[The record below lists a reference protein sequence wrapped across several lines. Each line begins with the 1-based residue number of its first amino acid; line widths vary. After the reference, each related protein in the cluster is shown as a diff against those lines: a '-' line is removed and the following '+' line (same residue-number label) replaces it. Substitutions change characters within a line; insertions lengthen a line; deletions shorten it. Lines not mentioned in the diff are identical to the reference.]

1 MVLITEENLKVM
13 DSRTLALARKYLKQG
28 CLKRIVVNEIE
39 KNAIYKVEG
48 TIQVSAY
55 ENICHF
61 FINVPLHSVYSTHC
75 ECPWYFDD
83 EHICAHIGMLMIYL
97 TKVDIQN
104 FPYTSQKEAS
114 PYSLYN
120 EDYLARRQRIEE
132 EIKRI
137 QMEESYQKT
146 RDLILQQKDNQD
158 HLVQL
163 ELQTQQY
170 DILPVFSFLDF
181 DAFLLSFT
189 VGAQKQYT
197 IKNIPDF
204 LHWIDNE
211 QYHSYGKQ
219 LGFIH
224 TKNAF
229 TPQSQK
235 YIDFMRMAY
244 SVPDYDRYY
253 YRYNNTRYIRI
264 HTLLPAFY
272 TTFKD
277 DVHVPIRE
285 EDFVLP
291 IHIKKEAK
299 HYTISLVWDK
309 EERILTNDHQM
320 FALQDN
326 PFEIIHYTIRPQ
338 SSIAT
343 LFSALSENPLH
354 IPFDEYDDFERYILD
369 SAREYLQITEGQEL
383 LPTSNALHIH
393 HPVVYGDMDENETVS
408 FHATGKDEQG
418 NTIEL
423 LYNEK
428 ISFDWTIELI
438 QKFLE
443 NYATWIDQKTHTI
456 YMGLEDERTLDFLQ
470 QGITQLQKYCDVY
483 ISDALKK
490 LGKRTKYNLQT
501 GIRIDNGLLEIQ
513 LESTD
518 FDVNEVPS
526 ILQAY
531 HRKKRYFK
539 LKNGQLLHLESDQFQ
554 ELDELMQDFDIHE
567 DEIKDG
573 KLQLEL
579 YRTLGMNERL
589 NHTEA
594 LQVYKEDSL
603 TEYIQGFEKRKSK
616 IACDPHYASILRD
629 YQKKG
634 VEWLLMLYQ
643 YNLNGILA
651 DEMGLG
657 KTLQVIALLDSIRD
671 QEKHTLIVCPAS
683 LIYNWEDEIHRFS
696 NTLSCISITGT
707 KEQRKKRIHDIFK
720 YNILITSYDY
730 LRRDIE
736 EYQDITFEY
745 VVLDEA
751 QNIKNQK
758 TKNATSVKE
767 LHSRHRLALSGTP
780 IENSLA
786 ELWSIFDFLMPGYLF
801 SYHYFKTQYESP
813 IVLNQNEDVT
823 KKLRSFVSPF
833 ILRRTKKEVLK
844 ELPDKVDHQYL
855 IDFSK
860 EEQKLYLANL
870 TQASKE
876 LQAKMNE
883 PHIDHI
889 AILAALTKLRQLCCD
904 PRLLYDNIQKPS
916 SKVQAC
922 MELVQILTEHNKKVL
937 LFSSFTSLID
947 LLTQELEQNQISY
960 YVLTGST
967 SKEERR
973 KLVHAF
979 QTDTTQVFLI
989 SLKAGGTGLNL
1000 TAAEAVIHIDPWW
1013 NLSAQNQATDRAHRI
1028 GQNANVQV
1036 YRLIMKSSI
1045 EEKIVKMQERK
1056 KDLADTFIEGNDGSL
1071 SKMSK
1076 DEILSLF
1083 QRD

>member
-1 MVLITEENLKVM
+1 MVLITEENLKIM

-75 ECPWYFDD
+75 DCPWYFDD
-83 EHICAHIGMLMIYL
+83 KHICAHIGMLMIYL

-104 FPYTSQKEAS
+104 FPYASQKESS
-114 PYSLYN
+114 PASLYN
-120 EDYLARRQRIEE
+120 EDYLARRKRIEE
-132 EIKRI
+132 ELKRI
-137 QMEESYQKT
+137 QMEESYQRT
-146 RDLILQQKDNQD
+146 RDLILQQKENQD
-158 HLVQL
+158 YLVQL

-170 DILPVFSFLDF
+170 DVVPVVSYLDF

-204 LHWIDNE
+204 LHWIDTE

-291 IHIKKEAK
+291 IHIEKEEK
-299 HYTISLVWDK
+299 HYTISLVWDQ
-309 EERILTNDHQM
+309 EEHILTGDHQM
-320 FALQDN
+320 FALRDR
-326 PFEIIHYTIRPQ
+326 PFEIIHYTVCPQ
-338 SSIAT
+338 SSIIT
-343 LFSALSENPLH
+343 LFRAVSENPLH
-354 IPFDEYDDFERYILD
+354 IPFDEYQDFERYLINP
-369 SAREYLQITEGQEL
+369 AKEYLKITKGQDL
-383 LPTSNALHIH
+383 LPVSNSLSIH
-393 HPVVYGDMDENETVS
+393 HPIVYGDMDENETVS
-408 FHATGKDEQG
+408 FHVTGKDEQA
-418 NTIEL
+418 NTVEL
-423 LYNEK
+423 LYNDQ
-428 ISFDWTIELI
+428 ISYDWTIELI
-438 QKFLE
+438 QKLLE
-443 NYATWIDQKTHTI
+443 SYATWIDKDAHTI
-456 YMGLEDERTLDFLQ
+456 YMGLEDERTFDFLQ

-518 FDVNEVPS
+518 FDVNEVPA

-567 DEIKDG
+567 DEIRDG

-589 NHTEA
+589 NHAQA

-603 TEYIQGFEKRKSK
+603 TDYIQGFEQRKSK
-616 IACDPHYASILRD
+616 ISCDPHYASILRD
-629 YQKKG
+629 YQKRG

-657 KTLQVIALLDSIRD
+657 KTLQVIALLDSIQD
-671 QEKHTLIVCPAS
+671 PDKHTLIVCPAS

-696 NTLSCISITGT
+696 ESLSCLSITGT
-707 KEQRKKRIHDIFK
+707 KEERKKRLHDSSK
-720 YNILITSYDY
+720 HDILITSYDY
-730 LRRDIE
+730 LRRDID
-736 EYQDITFEY
+736 EYQDLTFEY

-758 TKNATSVKE
+758 TKNATSVKK
-767 LHSRHRLALSGTP
+767 LHARHRLALSGTP

-801 SYHYFKTQYESP
+801 SYPYFKTQFESP
-813 IVLNQNEDVT
+813 IVLNQNEDSIQ
-823 KKLRSFVSPF
+823 KLRSFVSPF

-860 EEQKLYLANL
+860 EEEKLYLANL

-876 LQAKMNE
+876 MQVKMKE

-889 AILAALTKLRQLCCD
+889 AVLAALTKLRQLCCD

-960 YVLTGST
+960 YILTGST

-973 KLVHAF
+973 QLVHAF

-1036 YRLIMKSSI
+1036 YRLIMKNSI

-1056 KDLADTFIEGNDGSL
+1056 KNLADTFIEGNDGSL

>member
-889 AILAALTKLRQLCCD
+889 AVLAALTKLRQLCCD

>member
-13 DSRTLALARKYLKQG
+13 NSRTLALARKYLKQG

-39 KNAIYKVEG
+39 KNAVYKVEG
-48 TIQVSAY
+48 TVQVSAY

-104 FPYTSQKEAS
+104 FPYTSQKESS
-114 PYSLYN
+114 PASLYN
-120 EDYLARRQRIEE
+120 EDYLARRKRIEE
-132 EIKRI
+132 ELKRI
-137 QMEESYQKT
+137 QMEESYQRT

-170 DILPVFSFLDF
+170 DVVPVVSYLDF

-204 LHWIDNE
+204 LHRIDTE

-291 IHIKKEAK
+291 IHIKKEEK
-299 HYTISLVWDK
+299 HYTISLVWDQ
-309 EERILTNDHQM
+309 EEHILTGDHQM
-320 FALQDN
+320 FALRDR
-326 PFEIIHYTIRPQ
+326 PFEIIHYTVCPQ
-338 SSIAT
+338 SSIIT
-343 LFSALSENPLH
+343 LFCAVSENPLH
-354 IPFDEYDDFERYILD
+354 IPFDEYQGFERYLLNP
-369 SAREYLQITEGQEL
+369 AKEYLKITKGQEW
-383 LPTSNALHIH
+383 LPVSNSLSIH
-393 HPVVYGDMDENETVS
+393 HPIVYGDMDENETVS
-408 FHATGKDEQG
+408 FHVTGKDEQA
-418 NTIEL
+418 NTVEL
-423 LYNEK
+423 LYNDQ
-428 ISFDWTIELI
+428 INYDWTIELI
-438 QKFLE
+438 QKLLE
-443 NYATWIDQKTHTI
+443 SYATWVDQEAHTI

-518 FDVNEVPS
+518 FDVNEVPA

-554 ELDELMQDFDIHE
+554 ELDELMQDFDMHE

-589 NHTEA
+589 NQAEA

-603 TEYIQGFEKRKSK
+603 TDYIQGFEERKSK
-616 IACDPHYASILRD
+616 IACNPHYASILRD
-629 YQKKG
+629 YQKRG

-657 KTLQVIALLDSIRD
+657 KTLQVIALLDSIRN
-671 QEKHTLIVCPAS
+671 QEKHSLIVCPAS
-683 LIYNWEDEIHRFS
+683 LIYNWEDEIRRFS
-696 NTLSCISITGT
+696 DTLSCISITGT
-707 KEQRKKRIHDIFK
+707 KEQRKKRIHDISK
-720 YNILITSYDY
+720 HDILITSYDY
-730 LRRDIE
+730 LRRDID

-813 IVLNQNEDVT
+813 IVLNQNEDVI

-876 LQAKMNE
+876 MQAKMKE
-883 PHIDHI
+883 PRIDHI
-889 AILAALTKLRQLCCD
+889 AILAALTRLRQLCCD

-922 MELVQILTEHNKKVL
+922 IELVQILTEHNKKVL
-937 LFSSFTSLID
+937 LFSAFTSLID

-1013 NLSAQNQATDRAHRI
+1013 NISAQNQATDRAHRI

-1036 YRLIMKSSI
+1036 YRLIMKDSI

-1056 KDLADTFIEGNDGSL
+1056 KDLADTFVEGNDGSL

>member
-13 DSRTLALARKYLKQG
+13 NSRTLALARKYLKQG

-104 FPYTSQKEAS
+104 FPYSSQKESS
-114 PYSLYN
+114 PASLYN
-120 EDYLARRQRIEE
+120 EDYLARRKRIEE
-132 EIKRI
+132 ELKRI
-137 QMEESYQKT
+137 QMEESYQRT

-158 HLVQL
+158 YLVQL

-170 DILPVFSFLDF
+170 DVVPVVSYLDF

-204 LHWIDNE
+204 LHWIDTE

-291 IHIKKEAK
+291 IHIEKEEK
-299 HYTISLVWDK
+299 HYTISLVWDQ
-309 EERILTNDHQM
+309 EEHILTGDHQM
-320 FALQDN
+320 FALRDR
-326 PFEIIHYTIRPQ
+326 PFEIIHYTVCPQ
-338 SSIAT
+338 SSIIT
-343 LFSALSENPLH
+343 LFRAVSENPLH
-354 IPFDEYDDFERYILD
+354 IPFDEYQDFERYLLNP
-369 SAREYLQITEGQEL
+369 AKEYLKITKGQDL
-383 LPTSNALHIH
+383 LPVSNSLSIH
-393 HPVVYGDMDENETVS
+393 HPIVYGDMDENETVS
-408 FHATGKDEQG
+408 FHVIGKDEQA
-418 NTIEL
+418 NTVEL
-423 LYNEK
+423 LYNDQ
-428 ISFDWTIELI
+428 INYDWTIELI
-438 QKFLE
+438 QKLLE
-443 NYATWIDQKTHTI
+443 SYATWIDKDAHTI
-456 YMGLEDERTLDFLQ
+456 YMGLEDERTFDFLQ

-518 FDVNEVPS
+518 FDVNEVPA

-567 DEIKDG
+567 DEIRDG

-589 NHTEA
+589 NHAQA

-603 TEYIQGFEKRKSK
+603 TDYIQGFEQRKSK
-616 IACDPHYASILRD
+616 ISCDPHYASILRD
-629 YQKKG
+629 YQKRG
-634 VEWLLMLYQ
+634 VEWLLCLP
-643 YNLNGILA
+643 G
-651 DEMGLG
+651 
-657 KTLQVIALLDSIRD
+657 LLD
-671 QEKHTLIVCPAS
+671 L
-683 LIYNWEDEIHRFS
+683 
-696 NTLSCISITGT
+696 
-707 KEQRKKRIHDIFK
+707 
-720 YNILITSYDY
+720 
-730 LRRDIE
+730 
-736 EYQDITFEY
+736 
-745 VVLDEA
+745 
-751 QNIKNQK
+751 
-758 TKNATSVKE
+758 
-767 LHSRHRLALSGTP
+767 
-780 IENSLA
+780 
-786 ELWSIFDFLMPGYLF
+786 
-801 SYHYFKTQYESP
+801 
-813 IVLNQNEDVT
+813 
-823 KKLRSFVSPF
+823 
-833 ILRRTKKEVLK
+833 
-844 ELPDKVDHQYL
+844 
-855 IDFSK
+855 
-860 EEQKLYLANL
+860 
-870 TQASKE
+870 
-876 LQAKMNE
+876 
-883 PHIDHI
+883 
-889 AILAALTKLRQLCCD
+889 
-904 PRLLYDNIQKPS
+904 
-916 SKVQAC
+916 
-922 MELVQILTEHNKKVL
+922 
-937 LFSSFTSLID
+937 
-947 LLTQELEQNQISY
+947 
-960 YVLTGST
+960 
-967 SKEERR
+967 
-973 KLVHAF
+973 
-979 QTDTTQVFLI
+979 
-989 SLKAGGTGLNL
+989 
-1000 TAAEAVIHIDPWW
+1000 
-1013 NLSAQNQATDRAHRI
+1013 
-1028 GQNANVQV
+1028 
-1036 YRLIMKSSI
+1036 
-1045 EEKIVKMQERK
+1045 
-1056 KDLADTFIEGNDGSL
+1056 
-1071 SKMSK
+1071 
-1076 DEILSLF
+1076 
-1083 QRD
+1083 

>member
-1 MVLITEENLKVM
+1 MVLITEENLKIM
-13 DSRTLALARKYLKQG
+13 NSRTLALAKRYLKQG
-28 CLKRIVVNEIE
+28 CLKRIVVNELE

-48 TIQVSAY
+48 TIQVSSY

-132 EIKRI
+132 ELKRI

-211 QYHSYGKQ
+211 QYHRYGKQ

-224 TKNAF
+224 TRNVF
-229 TPQSQK
+229 TQQAQK
-235 YIDFMRMAY
+235 YIEFMRMAY
-244 SVPDYDRYY
+244 ATPDYDRYY
-253 YRYNNTRYIRI
+253 YRYNNSRFIRI
-264 HTLLPAFY
+264 HSLLPAFY
-272 TTFKD
+272 AAFKD
-277 DVHVPIRE
+277 DPNVPIRE
-285 EDFVLP
+285 ESFVMP
-291 IHIKKEAK
+291 IHIKKEDK

-309 EERILTNDHQM
+309 EEHILTNDHQM

-326 PFEIIHYTIRPQ
+326 PFEIIHYAIRPQ

-369 SAREYLQITEGQEL
+369 PARDYLQITEGQEL
-383 LPTSNALHIH
+383 LPASNALHIH
-393 HPVVYGDMDENETVS
+393 HPIVYGDMDENETVS
-408 FHATGKDEQG
+408 FHVTGKDEQG

-443 NYATWIDQKTHTI
+443 NYATWIDQETHTI

-518 FDVNEVPS
+518 FDVNEVPN

-539 LKNGQLLHLESDQFQ
+539 LKNGQLLHLESDQLQ

-589 NHTEA
+589 NHAES

-603 TEYIQGFEKRKSK
+603 TEYIQGFEERKSK

-629 YQKKG
+629 YQKRG

-671 QEKHTLIVCPAS
+671 KEKHTLIVCPAS
-683 LIYNWEDEIHRFS
+683 LIYNWEDEIRRFS
-696 NTLSCISITGT
+696 DTLSCISITGT
-707 KEQRKKRIHDIFK
+707 KEQRKKRIHDISK
-720 YNILITSYDY
+720 YDILITSYDY

-876 LQAKMNE
+876 LKEKMNE

-889 AILAALTKLRQLCCD
+889 AILAALTRLRQLCCD

-922 MELVQILTEHNKKVL
+922 IELVQILTEHNKKVL
-937 LFSSFTSLID
+937 LFSAFTSLID
-947 LLTQELEQNQISY
+947 LLTQELEQNQISH

-973 KLVHAF
+973 QLVHAF
-979 QTDTTQVFLI
+979 QTDNTQVFLI

-1013 NLSAQNQATDRAHRI
+1013 NISAQNQATDRAHRI

-1036 YRLIMKSSI
+1036 YRLIMKDSI

-1056 KDLADTFIEGNDGSL
+1056 KDLADTFVEGNDGSL

>member
-1 MVLITEENLKVM
+1 MVLITEENLKIM
-13 DSRTLALARKYLKQG
+13 NSRTLALARRYLRQG
-28 CLKRIVVNEIE
+28 CLKRIVVNELE

-48 TIQVSAY
+48 AIQVSSY

-170 DILPVFSFLDF
+170 DILPVCSFLDF

-224 TKNAF
+224 TRNAF
-229 TPQSQK
+229 TQQAQK
-235 YIDFMRMAY
+235 YIEFMRMAY
-244 SVPDYDRYY
+244 ATPDYDRYY
-253 YRYNNTRYIRI
+253 YRYNNSRFIRI
-264 HTLLPAFY
+264 HSLLPAFY
-272 TTFKD
+272 AAFKD
-277 DVHVPIRE
+277 DPNVPIRE
-285 EDFVLP
+285 ESFVMP

-320 FALQDN
+320 FALHDR

-338 SSIAT
+338 SSVTT

-354 IPFDEYDDFERYILD
+354 IPFDEYDHFERYILD
-369 SAREYLQITEGQEL
+369 PAREYLQITEGQEL
-383 LPTSNALHIH
+383 LPASNALHIH
-393 HPVVYGDMDENETVS
+393 HPTVYGDMDENETVS

-423 LYNEK
+423 LYNDK

-443 NYATWIDQKTHTI
+443 NYATWIDQEAHTI

-518 FDVNEVPS
+518 FDVNEVPA

-589 NHTEA
+589 NQAEA

-603 TEYIQGFEKRKSK
+603 TDYIQGFEERKSK
-616 IACDPHYASILRD
+616 IACNPHYASILRD
-629 YQKKG
+629 YQKRG

-657 KTLQVIALLDSIRD
+657 KTLQVIALLDSIRN
-671 QEKHTLIVCPAS
+671 QEKHSLIVCPAS
-683 LIYNWEDEIHRFS
+683 LIYNWEDEIRRFS
-696 NTLSCISITGT
+696 DTLSCISITGT
-707 KEQRKKRIHDIFK
+707 KEQRKKRIHDISK
-720 YNILITSYDY
+720 HDILITSYDY
-730 LRRDIE
+730 LRRDID

-813 IVLNQNEDVT
+813 IVLNQNEDSIQ
-823 KKLRSFVSPF
+823 KLRSFVSPF

-876 LQAKMNE
+876 MQAKMKE
-883 PHIDHI
+883 PRIDHI
-889 AILAALTKLRQLCCD
+889 AILAALTRLRQLCCD

-922 MELVQILTEHNKKVL
+922 IELVQILTEHNKKVL
-937 LFSSFTSLID
+937 LFSAFTSLID

-1013 NLSAQNQATDRAHRI
+1013 NISAQNQATDRAHRI

-1036 YRLIMKSSI
+1036 YRLIMKDSI

-1056 KDLADTFIEGNDGSL
+1056 KDLADTFVEGNDGSL

>member
-170 DILPVFSFLDF
+170 DVVPVVSYLDF

-204 LHWIDNE
+204 LHRIDTE

-291 IHIKKEAK
+291 IHIEKEEK
-299 HYTISLVWDK
+299 HYTISLVWDQ
-309 EERILTNDHQM
+309 EEHILTGDHQM
-320 FALQDN
+320 FALHDR
-326 PFEIIHYTIRPQ
+326 PFEIIHYTIRSQ
-338 SSIAT
+338 SSVTT

-369 SAREYLQITEGQEL
+369 PAREYLKITEGKEL
-383 LPTSNALHIH
+383 LPVSNVLHIH
-393 HPVVYGDMDENETVS
+393 HPTVYGDMDENETVS

-423 LYNEK
+423 LYNDK

-443 NYATWIDQKTHTI
+443 NYATWVDQEAHTI

-518 FDVNEVPS
+518 FDVNEVPA

-589 NHTEA
+589 NHAQA

-603 TEYIQGFEKRKSK
+603 TDYIQGFEKRKSK
-616 IACDPHYASILRD
+616 IACNPHYASILRD
-629 YQKKG
+629 YQKRG

-657 KTLQVIALLDSIRD
+657 KTLQVIALLDSIRN
-671 QEKHTLIVCPAS
+671 QEKHSLIVCPAS
-683 LIYNWEDEIHRFS
+683 LIYNWEDEIRRFS
-696 NTLSCISITGT
+696 DTLSCISITGT
-707 KEQRKKRIHDIFK
+707 KEQRKKRIHDISK
-720 YNILITSYDY
+720 HDILITSYDY
-730 LRRDIE
+730 LRRDID

-813 IVLNQNEDVT
+813 IVLNQNEDVI

-876 LQAKMNE
+876 MQAKMKE
-883 PHIDHI
+883 PRIDHI
-889 AILAALTKLRQLCCD
+889 AILAALTRVRQLCCD

-922 MELVQILTEHNKKVL
+922 IELVQILTEHNKKVL
-937 LFSSFTSLID
+937 LFSAFTSLID

-1013 NLSAQNQATDRAHRI
+1013 NISAQNQATDRAHRI

-1036 YRLIMKSSI
+1036 YRLIMKDSI

-1056 KDLADTFIEGNDGSL
+1056 KDLADTFVEGNDGFL

>member
-1 MVLITEENLKVM
+1 MVLITEENLKIM
-13 DSRTLALARKYLKQG
+13 NSHTLALARRYLKQG
-28 CLKRIVVNEIE
+28 CLKRIVVNELE

-48 TIQVSAY
+48 TIQVSSY

-132 EIKRI
+132 ELKRI

-181 DAFLLSFT
+181 DAFLLGFT

-224 TKNAF
+224 TRNAF
-229 TPQSQK
+229 TQQAQK
-235 YIDFMRMAY
+235 YIEFMRMAY
-244 SVPDYDRYY
+244 ATSDYDRYY
-253 YRYNNTRYIRI
+253 YRYNNSRYIRI
-264 HTLLPAFY
+264 HSLLPAFY
-272 TTFKD
+272 AAFKD
-277 DVHVPIRE
+277 DPNVPIRE
-285 EDFVLP
+285 ESFVMP
-291 IHIKKEAK
+291 IHIEKEAK

-309 EERILTNDHQM
+309 EERILTNDYQM
-320 FALQDN
+320 FALHDR
-326 PFEIIHYTIRPQ
+326 PFEIIHYAIRPQ
-338 SSIAT
+338 SSITT
-343 LFSALSENPLH
+343 LFSALCENPLH
-354 IPFDEYDDFERYILD
+354 IPFDEYDDFEHYILD

-383 LPTSNALHIH
+383 LPASNALHIH

-428 ISFDWTIELI
+428 ISFDWTIELV

-443 NYATWIDQKTHTI
+443 NYATWIDQETHTI

-603 TEYIQGFEKRKSK
+603 TNYIQGFEERKSK

-629 YQKKG
+629 YQKRG

-657 KTLQVIALLDSIRD
+657 KTLQVIALLASIRD

-683 LIYNWEDEIHRFS
+683 LIYNWEDEIRRFS
-696 NTLSCISITGT
+696 NTLACISITGT
-707 KEQRKKRIHDIFK
+707 KEQRKKRIHDISK
-720 YNILITSYDY
+720 YDILITSYDY

-889 AILAALTKLRQLCCD
+889 AILAALTRLRQLCCD

-922 MELVQILTEHNKKVL
+922 IELVQILTEHNKKVL
-937 LFSSFTSLID
+937 LFSAFTSLID

-1013 NLSAQNQATDRAHRI
+1013 NISAQNQATDRAHRI

-1036 YRLIMKSSI
+1036 YRLIMKDSI

-1056 KDLADTFIEGNDGSL
+1056 KDLADTFVEGNDGSL

>member
-876 LQAKMNE
+876 LQAKMKE

-889 AILAALTKLRQLCCD
+889 AVLAALTKLRQLCCD

-916 SKVQAC
+916 SKIQAC

-1036 YRLIMKSSI
+1036 YRLIMKNSI

-1056 KDLADTFIEGNDGSL
+1056 KDLADTFVEGNDGSL

>member
-229 TPQSQK
+229 APQSQK

-889 AILAALTKLRQLCCD
+889 AVLAALTKLRQLCCD

-1076 DEILSLF
+1076 NEILSLF